1 MHLCRFHN
9 LATDDVDLSL
19 QTVIINPAL
28 YVCVYFGQA
37 PPLLLLPSSLLLQLG
52 RNDKVQCEYAHFTH
66 RLLVSFKYEHI
77 MHTNFQN
84 VCVFH
89 LLKWKCVYA
98 IPLSPLLLECVLRMW
113 VWRSAAKSFHENA
126 FYFAKCSVFHFTA
139 FSCGIYCMHL
149 EQQSIYMM
157 ENTLRSEN

>member
-1 MHLCRFHN
+1 MKS
-9 LATDDVDLSL
+9 LSL
-19 QTVIINPAL
+19 SFSLCMDVEFVAPIGSWGENQLYAHHLFDMHSFNIYKCICADSIISQPTML
-28 YVCVYFGQA
+28 IYHCKQLSSIQRCVCVCVYFGQA

-66 RLLVSFKYEHI
+66 RLLVSFKYKHI

-98 IPLSPLLLECVLRMW
+98 IPLSPLLLECVLRM
-113 VWRSAAKSFHENA
+113 
-126 FYFAKCSVFHFTA
+126 
-139 FSCGIYCMHL
+139 
-149 EQQSIYMM
+149 
-157 ENTLRSEN
+157 